1 MARRSGAAAPAYLD
15 TMQYRM
21 LVWAEVPRVCCAEHG
36 VQQVPVP
43 WADPRARFTALFEAI
58 VIDWLAVASFE
69 AVALQWRLSWDQ
81 VSGIQ
86 ERAVRRGLSRRVV
99 AASPVV
105 GVDARRRSNGGTSM

>member
-1 MARRSGAAAPAYLD
+1 
-15 TMQYRM
+15 MQYRM